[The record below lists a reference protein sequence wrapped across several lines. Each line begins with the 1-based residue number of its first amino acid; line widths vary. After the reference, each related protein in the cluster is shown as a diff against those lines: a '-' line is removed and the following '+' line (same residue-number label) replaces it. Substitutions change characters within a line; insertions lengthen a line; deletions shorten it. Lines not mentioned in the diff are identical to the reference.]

1 MQGFDV
7 IHPMGWDAFG
17 LPAENAAIEHGV
29 SAKEWTERNIASMK
43 TQFVAMGVGF
53 DWSRVCIITIRE
65 GLAGVGWGRGC
76 ANSARRKSRHARRIT
91 TSIRSGCSS
100 SCIRINWRTV
110 QSRW

>member
-53 DWSRVCIITIRE
+53 DWSRVRIITIQAGQAGELIRRAGSHNMRA
-65 GLAGVGWGRGC
+65 GLLRAY
-76 ANSARRKSRHARRIT
+76 AA
-91 TSIRSGCSS
+91 
-100 SCIRINWRTV
+100 TV
-110 QSRW
+110 PPVA

>member
-53 DWSRVCIITIRE
+53 DWSRVRIIAIHA
-65 GLAGVGWGRGC
+65 GLAGGQGAGPVLI
-76 ANSARRKSRHARRIT
+76 RRAGSHDMRAGLLRAYAAA
-91 TSIRSGCSS
+91 
-100 SCIRINWRTV
+100 V
-110 QSRW
+110 PAVA